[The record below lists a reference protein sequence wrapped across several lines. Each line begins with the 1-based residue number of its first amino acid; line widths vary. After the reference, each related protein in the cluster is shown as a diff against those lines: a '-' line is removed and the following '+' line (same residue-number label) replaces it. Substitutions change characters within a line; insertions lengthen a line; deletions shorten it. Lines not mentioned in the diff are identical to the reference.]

1 MAPMQNDTHL
11 RRVPY
16 FVQLQAGSSTLYW
29 VTPRKRLSQSN
40 MRHPV
45 LNLWFLLPKKLNEFQ
60 TPSSICY
67 ASSIPVP
74 PVSHCHFLW
83 LFVEITP
90 RPPISFLTR
99 LEHAKHARWLR
110 GSPTPSPW
118 VTSPVSP
125 EVFLLHFSMKR
136 KMHMNEWK
144 FLKNELTLQTRGKKN

>member
-1 MAPMQNDTHL
+1 MAPMPEWRTL
-11 RRVPY
+11 ATCSIFCAVSS
-16 FVQLQAGSSTLYW
+16 GSSTLYW
-29 VTPRKRLSQSN
+29 VTPRKWLSQSN

-67 ASSIPVP
+67 ALSIPVP

-90 RPPISFLTR
+90 RPPISLLTR

-125 EVFLLHFSMKR
+125 EVFLLHFSMKH